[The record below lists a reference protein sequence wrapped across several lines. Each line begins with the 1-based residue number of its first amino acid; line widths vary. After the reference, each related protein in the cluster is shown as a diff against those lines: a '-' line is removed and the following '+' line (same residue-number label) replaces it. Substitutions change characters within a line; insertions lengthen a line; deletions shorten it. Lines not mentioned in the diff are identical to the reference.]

1 MAMTRVRKNH
11 QQLWDRAFSAS
22 YLLEACGSTGP
33 FFLIQDVGDPQQV
46 FGRPEVD
53 VDFFR
58 GPGIGMSED
67 GAYELDGYAF
77 SVQGR
82 GEIMPQCVRAEPWYA
97 GVPGKFITEAIQA
110 VFCLIALY

>member
-33 FFLIQDVGDPQQV
+33 FFLIQDIGDTQQV
-46 FGRPEVD
+46 LGRPEVD
-53 VDFFR
+53 VDFFC
-58 GPGIGMSED
+58 GPGIGMPKN
-67 GAYELDGYAF
+67 GAYELDGDAF

-82 GEIMPQCVRAEPWYA
+82 GEIMTEGMRAEPRYP
-97 GVPGKFITEAIQA
+97 GVPGKFITETPQT
-110 VFCLIALY
+110 VWRLIALY